1 MPSRGF
7 ESSLPSALP
16 FRPSGELVF
25 ASWQRSATA
34 APKAARRQVVRPPYG
49 RLVADIDALGYA
61 AVGRRYGVSDNA
73 IRNWRRAYEAEAAT
87 TAADEPL
94 APTSV

>member
-1 MPSRGF
+1 
-7 ESSLPSALP
+7 
-16 FRPSGELVF
+16 
-25 ASWQRSATA
+25 
-34 APKAARRQVVRPPYG
+34 VRPPYA
-49 RLVADIDALGYA
+49 RLVAEIDALGYA